1 MITVSQEITINR
13 PVEQVFAFATNPENF
28 PQWQSEIVS
37 SKVVTEGPLRVGSQ
51 FTEVVKIMGRPN
63 DTLCEVTEYEEPKL
77 MSFESKSSKAIDYG
91 GRLAFDAVDG
101 GTQVNLTGT
110 ASLKDLWRLAQPMFA
125 GELKRGVADELNKL
139 KTVLE
144 AQS

>member
-1 MITVSQEITINR
+1 MIAVSQKITINR
-13 PVEQVFAFATNPENF
+13 PVEQVFAFAANPENF
-28 PQWQSEIVS
+28 PQWQSEVVQ
-37 SKVVTEGPLRVGSQ
+37 SKVITEGPLRVGSQ
-51 FTEVVKIMGRPN
+51 FSEVVKIMGRPN
-63 DTLCEVTEYEEPKL
+63 DTLCEVTEYEEPTM
-77 MSFESKSSKAIDYG
+77 MSFESKSSKAIEYG
-91 GRLAFDAVDG
+91 GRLVFDAVDG

-110 ASLKDLWRLAQPMFA
+110 ATLKGRWRLVQPLFA